1 MIRLFIFST
10 FLAFSF
16 LFGATT
22 VEKIKDSE
30 QGLKVTSNQKK
41 QTSRK
46 LEKIAE
52 DIKKAENDI
61 SLLEKKIDQLKA
73 DEDKTEKAYTQL
85 KSELTEAEKELD
97 QINIDIKKKR
107 EAFLSLATEQFS
119 VIFALQQLKTQ
130 TRESVISYE
139 VYKAYEK
146 HNNEELASLKTDII
160 GLEKTQQNKSALRD
174 QTKKSLSGIISK
186 REDFVQKKKEKEAYV
201 KRLVD
206 DEEKYQK
213 KFDQIVDKQNVLRD
227 TLAQLN
233 ILHKQEADEAKRAA
247 EVRKEAIRLEKE
259 RKRKVRLAQ
268 EQQREAQLAV
278 MKAQT
283 KEAKVAAALAAKEA
297 ETSRLAAEKQSET
310 VRKVNSSYQKSE
322 TYNYRGSKT
331 ISPISGAK
339 VVKAFGTYVD
349 PIYKIK
355 IYNESI
361 TLQAPQQDAKVQ
373 NVLNGQIVY
382 AGSSSMLGK
391 VVVVAHSG
399 KLHTVYAGLSKI
411 APNIT
416 KGRKI
421 KKGYV
426 VGKVNSKLI
435 FQATKNS
442 KHIDPLR
449 LINI

>member
-1 MIRLFIFST
+1 MRLLILWCFVALSLLFS
-10 FLAFSF
+10 AS
-16 LFGATT
+16 T
-22 VEKIKDSE
+22 VEKIKDSK
-30 QGLKVTSNQKK
+30 QGLRATTSEKK
-41 QTSRK
+41 KTSRK

-52 DIKKAENDI
+52 DIKKAEKDI
-61 SLLEKKIDQLKA
+61 AFLEKKIDLLKA

-85 KSELTEAEKELD
+85 KQELSDAEKELGE
-97 QINIDIKKKR
+97 INSEITKKR

-119 VIFALQQLKTQ
+119 VIFALQQIKTQ

-146 HNNEELASLKTDII
+146 HNNEELESLKKEIVT
-160 GLEKTQQNKSALRD
+160 LEETQKSKRSLRDKTQ
-174 QTKKSLSGIISK
+174 KSLSGIIAK
-186 REDFVQKKKEKEAYV
+186 RKDYVEKKRKKEAYV
-201 KRLVD
+201 KGLMD

-213 KFDQIVDKQNVLRD
+213 KFNQIVDRQSMLSQ

-233 ILHKQEADEAKRAA
+233 ILHKKEVEEARRAA
-247 EVRKEAIRLEKE
+247 EARKEAIRLEKE
-259 RKRKVRLAQ
+259 RKRKIRIAQ
-268 EQQREAQLAV
+268 EKERAAQLAL
-278 MKAQT
+278 MKAET
-283 KEAKVAAALAAKEA
+283 KEAKQAAQLAAKEA
-297 ETSRLAAEKQSET
+297 QNNRVAAEKQSEK
-310 VRKVNSSYQKSE
+310 VRKVHSSYQKPK
-322 TYNYRGSKT
+322 TYAYRGSKT

-339 VVKAFGTYVD
+339 VIKRFGTYVD

-355 IYNESI
+355 IYNESV
-361 TLQAPQQDAKVQ
+361 TLQAPHNDAKVQ
-373 NVLNGQIVY
+373 NVMNGKIVY

-411 APNIT
+411 APNIK

-426 VGKVNSKLI
+426 VGKVNRKLI

-442 KHIDPLR
+442 KHINPLR
-449 LINI
+449 LISI

>member
-1 MIRLFIFST
+1 MRPLILWCFV
-10 FLAFSF
+10 AFSL
-16 LFGATT
+16 LFATST
-22 VEKIKDSE
+22 VEKIKDSK
-30 QGLKVTSNQKK
+30 QGLKATSSEKK
-41 QTSRK
+41 KTSRK

-52 DIKKAENDI
+52 DIKKAEKDI
-61 SLLEKKIDQLKA
+61 AFLEKKIDLLKA

-85 KSELTEAEKELD
+85 KQELSDAEKELEE
-97 QINIDIKKKR
+97 INSEIKKKR

-146 HNNEELASLKTDII
+146 HNNEELEALKKEIVT
-160 GLEKTQQNKSALRD
+160 LEETQKSKRSLRD
-174 QTKKSLSGIISK
+174 RTKKSLSGIIAK
-186 REDFVQKKKEKEAYV
+186 RKDYVEKKRKKEVYV
-201 KRLVD
+201 KGLMD

-213 KFDQIVDKQNVLRD
+213 KFNQIVDRQSMLSE

-233 ILHKQEADEAKRAA
+233 ILHKKEVEEARRAA
-247 EVRKEAIRLEKE
+247 EARKEAIRLEKE
-259 RKRKVRLAQ
+259 RKRKIRIAQ
-268 EQQREAQLAV
+268 EKERAAQLAL

-283 KEAKVAAALAAKEA
+283 KEAKQAAELAAKEA
-297 ETSRLAAEKQSET
+297 QNNRVAAEKQSAK
-310 VRKVNSSYQKSE
+310 VRKVHSSYQKPK
-322 TYNYRGSKT
+322 TYAYRGRKT

-339 VVKAFGTYVD
+339 VIKRFGTYVD

-355 IYNESI
+355 IYNESV
-361 TLQAPQQDAKVQ
+361 TLQAPHHDSKVQ
-373 NVLNGQIVY
+373 NVMNGKIVY

-411 APNIT
+411 APNIK

-442 KHIDPLR
+442 KHINPLR
-449 LINI
+449 LISI